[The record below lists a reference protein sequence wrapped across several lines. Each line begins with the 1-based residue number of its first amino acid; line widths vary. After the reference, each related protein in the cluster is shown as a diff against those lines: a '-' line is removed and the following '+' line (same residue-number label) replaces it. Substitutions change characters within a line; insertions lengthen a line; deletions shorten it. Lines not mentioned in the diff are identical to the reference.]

1 MTGPD
6 SRPFGKATGWVAGG
20 VIALGA
26 LPAPLMAG
34 PLVRPLSGLTSSPF
48 TSGERT
54 DPVLLMA
61 FAFYAVALFAILGA
75 VAYGVRRASYSGGE
89 REWATLRALG
99 QERSALVRGQARRGA
114 VVGAKSSAV
123 AVVAGSTASE
133 LWALWGSLSIADGTG
148 GGFRFDPW
156 TLAVDV
162 LAFGMAA
169 GTAAGVFALVAH
181 HLTAERAP
189 RQVAVPTT
197 VTEDNPY
204 AANRRALGRWAR
216 RFAWAVL
223 AASVGYQTWLW
234 LHPARFVP
242 LPDGVLLDT
251 GSPWGETLTRI
262 IALLGILALAAL
274 ATTWASL
281 ALTTLLGRFW
291 SRRSHTLFAVAGD
304 GLSRRSV
311 ERTFA
316 AATMAVVLA
325 ITAYAVAASSIDA
338 AKTNAVSDLDPDY
351 TITLRSAMAVDVT
364 PDHYP
369 GGYSPNVLPAAL
381 VEALQADSRV
391 TVIPVGILYADPIYL
406 TYPWMTVVNGGDNKN
421 TELHWY
427 QDSYAVFDPS
437 LAGAKR
443 HDEWIALGLGHAS
456 VVHGGNNFLSTE
468 SGSPGAAVLTV
479 AGERY
484 DTFRVDGPAPFT
496 AIDAAWAVPL
506 FGTPP
511 VNALMVYLTHPEGL
525 SAEERQRE
533 VSHIVGESTPA
544 GTPTWV
550 TSGGYLRVP
559 TGWATTGISAG
570 GTLVV
575 LLGVVLG
582 VALTGVLAAASAR
595 NRRRD
600 LATIA
605 ALGARQWTL
614 RGAPAVEAGATALVA
629 AVVGTAAGAGAAI
642 LLAHPTLFHP
652 GGPFDPLTTPGILWW
667 NATHV
672 FWPYPLTIIA
682 VATVL
687 SALVGLNYGTSA
699 VLRTPVDA
707 LREAIKDG
715 AP

>member
-1 MTGPD
+1 VTGPD

-26 LPAPLMAG
+26 LPAPLVAG

-54 DPVLLMA
+54 DPVLLLA
-61 FAFYAVALFAILGA
+61 YAFYAVALFAILGA

-89 REWATLRALG
+89 REWDTLRALG
-99 QERSALVRGQARRGA
+99 QERSALVKEQARRGE
-114 VVGAKSSAV
+114 VVGVKSAAV
-123 AVVAGSTASE
+123 AVVAEATASE

-156 TLAVDV
+156 TLV
-162 LAFGMAA
+162 LGALAIAMAA
-169 GTAAGVFALVAH
+169 AATAGVFALVAR

-189 RQVAVPTT
+189 RQLTIPVTVA
-197 VTEDNPY
+197 EGNPY
-204 AANRRALGRWAR
+204 SANRRALGRWAR

-223 AASVGYQTWLW
+223 AASAGYQTWLW
-234 LHPARFVP
+234 FHPTRFVP
-242 LPDGVLLDT
+242 SPDGVLLDT
-251 GSPWGETLTRI
+251 GSSWVDYLTRI
-262 IALLGILALAAL
+262 VALLGILAIAAF
-274 ATTWASL
+274 ATTRTSL

-291 SRRSHTLFAVAGD
+291 SRRNHSLFAVAGD

-316 AATMAVVLA
+316 AATMAVVLG
-325 ITAYAVAASSIDA
+325 ITAYAVAASSIDD
-338 AKTNAVSDLDPDY
+338 AKANAVSDLDPDY
-351 TITLRSAMAVDVT
+351 TITLRSAMAPGVA

-369 GGYSPNVLPAAL
+369 GGYSPNVLPTAL
-381 VEALQADSRV
+381 IDALQSDPRV
-391 TVIPVGILYADPIYL
+391 TVVPVGILYADPIYL
-406 TYPWMTVVNGGDNKN
+406 TYPWWTAVDENGTT
-421 TELHWY
+421 TETHWY

-437 LAGAKR
+437 LTGESR

-456 VVHGGNNFLSTE
+456 VLHSTNHFLSAE
-468 SGSPGAAVLTV
+468 SDGPGAAVLTV
-479 AGERY
+479 AGERF
-484 DTFRVDGPAPFT
+484 DTFRVDGPTRVT
-496 AIDAAWAVPL
+496 AIDAAWAVPH
-506 FGTPP
+506 FGAPP
-511 VNALMVYLTHPEGL
+511 VNALMFYLTHPTGL
-525 SAEERQRE
+525 TADARQRE
-533 VSHIVGESTPA
+533 VATIVADATPA
-544 GTPTWV
+544 GTPLSI
-550 TSGGYLRVP
+550 TSGGYLREV

-570 GTLVV
+570 GTMVV

-595 NRRRD
+595 SRRRD

-667 NATHV
+667 NTTHV
-672 FWPYPLTIIA
+672 FWPYSLTLIA